1 MASLRD
7 TRNALLMSY
16 DSKLI
21 DDDEFLLLYDM
32 NNSRN
37 DYPYWN
43 YEKFN
48 LDDMDD
54 DETWSEF
61 RF

>member
-16 DSKLI
+16 DSKFI
-21 DDDEFLLLYDM
+21 DVDTFLLLYDI
-32 NNSRN
+32 NSLRN

-43 YEKFN
+43 YETFN